1 MVVKEYTKQ
10 IFVTILLSA
19 KTVISPPP
27 PANQRPVFSS
37 PDQLWTNGGKGQMA
51 DDHLGR
57 FIYFYFLFMSG
68 SNHGGV
74 CHMVI
79 VWEGTDPTTTI
90 DICQIVKTK
99 LLVINT
105 RY

>member
-1 MVVKEYTKQ
+1 MVVKEYTNRP
-10 IFVTILLSA
+10 ILTILLSA

-27 PANQRPVFSS
+27 LANQRPVFSS
-37 PDQLWTNGGKGQMA
+37 PDQLWTNGERGQMA
-51 DDHLGR
+51 DCI
-57 FIYFYFLFMSG
+57 IYFYFVFMSG

-90 DICQIVKTK
+90 DICQIVKIVK

>member
-19 KTVISPPP
+19 KTVISPPHS
-27 PANQRPVFSS
+27 ANQSQAFSS
-37 PDQLWTNGGKGQMA
+37 PDSLSANGRNGQMA

-79 VWEGTDPTTTI
+79 VGEY
-90 DICQIVKTK
+90 
-99 LLVINT
+99 LVSIELTVWIISNNT
-105 RY
+105 P